1 MMKIAAALLT
11 VVLLAGPSIPY
22 FKYQRPVQAQPGGQR
37 YIAVDEQT
45 WKNARRDLGDLRL
58 YSGSRKCLMR

>member
-1 MMKIAAALLT
+1 MKIAAALLAT
-11 VVLLAGPSIPY
+11 MFLAGPSIPY

-45 WKNARRDLGDLRL
+45 GRMRGATWAICACTAAG
-58 YSGSRKCLMR
+58 RKCHMR